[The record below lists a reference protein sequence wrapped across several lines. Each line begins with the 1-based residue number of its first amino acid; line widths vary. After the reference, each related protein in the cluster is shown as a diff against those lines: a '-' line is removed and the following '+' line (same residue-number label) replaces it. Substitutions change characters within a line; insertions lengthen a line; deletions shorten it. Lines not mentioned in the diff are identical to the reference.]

1 MKALQKLA
9 IILSNV
15 CCYIA
20 HSKHARSRGIFTTL
34 CCNYSSRMDR
44 TGRNVDPGTDTLRG
58 AAKVVKQRQSININS
73 STSSITREKRSQN
86 CNDASSRHVKEDCK
100 PRTIKAMKP
109 KTMGEPRRHGM
120 PNRVLTNSGKIVVID
135 TRGMKTKGV

>member
-9 IILSNV
+9 IILSNDY
-15 CCYIA
+15 CLLI
-20 HSKHARSRGIFTTL
+20 SKHARSRGGIFTTL

-58 AAKVVKQRQSININS
+58 EAQSINS
-73 STSSITREKRSQN
+73 STSSITREKQSQN
-86 CNDASSRHVKEDCK
+86 CNDASSRLVKEDCK
-100 PRTIKAMKP
+100 TRTIKATKH

-120 PNRVLTNSGKIVVID
+120 TNRVLTNSGKIVVID
-135 TRGMKTKGV
+135 TRGMKTKRV

>member
-1 MKALQKLA
+1 MHYKNLLLFCQTF
-9 IILSNV
+9 V
-15 CCYIA
+15 VTIA
-20 HSKHARSRGIFTTL
+20 HSKHAQSRGIFTTL

-58 AAKVVKQRQSININS
+58 AAKVVKQRQSINS

-100 PRTIKAMKP
+100 PRTIKAMKH

-120 PNRVLTNSGKIVVID
+120 TNRVLTNSGKIVVID
-135 TRGMKTKGV
+135 TRGMKTKRV

>member
-1 MKALQKLA
+1 MKCITKTY

-15 CCYIA
+15 CCYHCSYQSMLGAVVYSLLFVATTAQGWIGRVETLIR
-20 HSKHARSRGIFTTL
+20 ARIHFEEQQ
-34 CCNYSSRMDR
+34 
-44 TGRNVDPGTDTLRG
+44 
-58 AAKVVKQRQSININS
+58 KKQRQSINS

-100 PRTIKAMKP
+100 PRTIKAMKH

-120 PNRVLTNSGKIVVID
+120 TNRVLTNSGKIVVIILE
-135 TRGMKTKGV
+135 G